1 MELDSQQ
8 LLPASK
14 PKTKGDYVGVGGGKD
29 GRLSGIASLLNLC
42 SAIFNLMNAVIGAGI
57 ISLGYAASVLGTI
70 QFVIWARVK
79 RKYF

>member
-1 MELDSQQ
+1 MEVQHLKIDF
-8 LLPASK
+8 SK
-14 PKTKGDYVGVGGGKD
+14 KYD
-29 GRLSGIASLLNLC
+29 
-42 SAIFNLMNAVIGAGI
+42 IFGHNGAKKIDAVIGAGI